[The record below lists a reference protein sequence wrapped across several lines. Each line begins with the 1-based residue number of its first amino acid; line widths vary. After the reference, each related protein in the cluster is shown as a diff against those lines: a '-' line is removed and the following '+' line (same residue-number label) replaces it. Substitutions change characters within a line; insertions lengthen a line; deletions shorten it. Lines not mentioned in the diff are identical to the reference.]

1 MTRSPPKPKRRR
13 YLKSSRQVKTN
24 WLYTQQEIM
33 EIYDV
38 SRNTILNW
46 IRYGLPVIQA
56 QKRLFHGE
64 AVNEFHRKRREN
76 AKIPC
81 DDNEIYCVSCKNK
94 HSLVIE
100 PFEVAYRGNPR
111 VWIMVRCPETGVL
124 VHRFA
129 AAHDITRIRALLKS
143 KSSPENHD

>member
-1 MTRSPPKPKRRR
+1 MTELLAKPKRRK

-24 WLYTQQEIM
+24 RLYTQQEIM

-46 IRYGLPVIQA
+46 IRYGLPVIKA
-56 QKRLFHGE
+56 KKRLFHGE

-81 DDNEIYCVSCKNK
+81 DDTEIYCVSCKNK
-94 HSLVIE
+94 HSLLIE
-100 PFEVAYRGNPR
+100 PFEVVCRSSPL
-111 VWIMVRCPETGVL
+111 VWIVVKCPDTGVP
-124 VHRFA
+124 VHRYA
-129 AAHDITRIRALLKS
+129 APHQITRI
-143 KSSPENHD
+143 